1 MTKPTTDGHQFRAE
15 ATVLDEEERI
25 AREVLERKARE
36 RREKERREEALA
48 APVVEETPVDPED
61 DPVHMDLAQNVDQT
75 DDGDLVDRRTG
86 ELVEWTDS
94 GVLRLAPKWPHRTVV
109 YKGTKWEYRDPKRL
123 AQMFLAASTN
133 SKTSP
138 QRRMEGLIGFL
149 NHVLSERAMG
159 KMQDR
164 AFDFDDDFDVED
176 MGKLMQLI
184 QQKREGD
191 VDAAALE
198 AGEE

>member
-1 MTKPTTDGHQFRAE
+1 MTKPTTDGNQFRAE
-15 ATVLDEEERI
+15 ATALDDEERI
-25 AREVLERKARE
+25 ARDVLERKARE
-36 RREKERREEALA
+36 RDEKARREAALA
-48 APVVEETPVDPED
+48 PEVVEETPVDPED
-61 DPVHMDLAQNVDQT
+61 DPVHMDLASNAEQT
-75 DDGDLVDRRTG
+75 ADGDLIDKRTG
-86 ELVEWTDS
+86 KLIEWTDA
-94 GVLRLAPKWPHRTVV
+94 GVLRLAKEWEHRTVT
-109 YKGTKWEYRDPKRL
+109 YKGTVWQYRDPKRL

-164 AFDFDDDFDVED
+164 AFDYDDDFDVED

-198 AGEE
+198 SGE